1 MTARFETE
9 NEFGKGMELTP
20 ELHPVILR
28 VLVGSHA
35 HGLARPDSDYDYRE
49 VFAIPTSTML
59 SLREH
64 QLKFAW
70 MDQNKHTDDV
80 GGDEIAKW
88 LHLCA
93 KGAPN
98 AVELC
103 FAPLDEAWDPAPLTE
118 DFNVFPSEV
127 QQMGRRL
134 LTHDAVK
141 NGVIGY
147 AMNSFR
153 KIPEKPGK
161 WKAGMLRVLYQGEV
175 LLRTG
180 DTSLAVAD
188 LPEREAELVR
198 AAAANEV
205 SEGEA
210 LDEANRVKAIIEST
224 KRGLGLP
231 VVPDYET
238 VNDWLLN
245 VRREFWRA

>member
-1 MTARFETE
+1 MET
-9 NEFGKGMELTP
+9 TP
-20 ELHPVILR
+20 EMHPVILR
-28 VLVGSHA
+28 TLVGSHA
-35 HGLARPDSDYDYRE
+35 HGLARPDSDFDYRE
-49 VFAIPTSTML
+49 VFVIPTSTML

-88 LHLCA
+88 LHLCS

-103 FAPLDEAWDPAPLTE
+103 FAPLDEAWEPEMERLATPY
-118 DFNVFPSEV
+118 EV
-127 QQMGRRL
+127 QMMGRRL

-141 NGVIGY
+141 SGVIGY

-180 DTSLAVAD
+180 TTSLAVDD
-188 LPEREAELVR
+188 LPQRDAELVR
-198 AAAANEV
+198 AAAANEL

-210 LDEANRVKAIIEST
+210 LDEANRVKAIIESIE
-224 KRGLGLP
+224 RGTGLP
-231 VVPDYET
+231 VKPDYEA
-238 VNDWLLN
+238 VNDWLLRL
-245 VRREFWRA
+245 RREFWAVERASSTTEGEER

>member
-1 MTARFETE
+1 
-9 NEFGKGMELTP
+9 MELTP

-35 HGLARPDSDYDYRE
+35 HGLARPDSDFDFRE
-49 VFAIPTSTML
+49 VFVIPTSTML

-88 LHLCA
+88 LHLCS

-103 FAPLDEAWDPAPLTE
+103 FAPLDDGWEPEAERIATPY
-118 DFNVFPSEV
+118 EV
-127 QQMGRRL
+127 QEMGRRL
-134 LTHDAVK
+134 LTHDSVK

-180 DTSLAVAD
+180 MTSLAVDD
-188 LPEREAELVR
+188 LPTRDAELVR
-198 AAAANEV
+198 AAAANEL

-210 LDEANRVKAIIEST
+210 LDEANRIKAVIEGIE
-224 KRGLGLP
+224 RGTGLRAE
-231 VVPDYET
+231 PDYES
-238 VNDWLLN
+238 VNDWLLS
-245 VRREFWRA
+245 VRRNFWA

>member
-1 MTARFETE
+1 
-9 NEFGKGMELTP
+9 MELTP
-20 ELHPVILR
+20 ELQPVVLR
-28 VLVGSHA
+28 TLVGSHA
-35 HGLARPDSDYDYRE
+35 HGLARPDSDFDYRE
-49 VFAIPTSTML
+49 VFVIPTEVML

-88 LHLCA
+88 LHLCS

-103 FAPLDEAWDPAPLTE
+103 FAPIAE
-118 DFNVFPSEV
+118 DFEPDPRIPPRVV
-127 QQMGRRL
+127 QALGQLL
-134 LTHDAVK
+134 LTHNAVK

-175 LLRTG
+175 LLRSGT
-180 DTSLAVAD
+180 TSLAVDD
-188 LPEREAELVR
+188 LPPRHAALVR
-198 AAAANEV
+198 AAAADELTD
-205 SEGEA
+205 GEA
-210 LDEANRVKAIIEST
+210 LDAANWIKARIEEI
-224 KRGLGLP
+224 KPRALP
-231 VVPDYET
+231 AEPRYES
-238 VNDWLLN
+238 VNAALLN
-245 VRREFWRA
+245 LRRDFWGGAQ